1 MRKAFFDGAHR
12 TRHPGETWAALRP
25 LLAVYGITRVA
36 DVTGLDDLGIP
47 VTMAVRPLARTLSV
61 AQGKGATLD
70 AARVSGALEAVEA
83 WHGERAVPA
92 AVERAPAEALHLP
105 YPVAALETHPGS
117 LLTPRTVLDWITAR
131 SAVDGVTVPVPA
143 ACVQLGREAH
153 GRWRL
158 HLPSASTNGLASGN
172 TTAEA
177 VAHALYEVIER
188 DAVSNLTSPAPDGRP
203 QRIDPGS
210 VTDPH
215 CASLIERVQR
225 AGAWLELWHL
235 PSRFGVPV
243 MSAYLWREDQAALL
257 VSGSGAHL
265 DPRIALSRAVTEAAQ
280 SRLTAITGSRED
292 VHPATYREGGHQG
305 PGGAAEPGVDW
316 GPIASRYAAG
326 FDTHER
332 EVAHLAARVASVTGA
347 APLVVDLTHGPYET
361 GGVFSV
367 VKVVA
372 PHLRYDSRHVIPRPR
387 QGRTSARPSQEAAA

>member
-1 MRKAFFDGAHR
+1 MRKTFFDGTHR

-25 LLAVYGITRVA
+25 VLMAYGVTRVA

-70 AARVSGALEAVEA
+70 AARVSGALEAIEA

-92 AVERAPAEALHLP
+92 PVERAPAEALRLP

-117 LLTPRTVLDWITAR
+117 LLTSRTVLDWITAR
-131 SAVDGVTVPVPA
+131 SAVDGTPVPVPA
-143 ACVQLGREAH
+143 ACVRLGREVH
-153 GRWRL
+153 DRWRL

-172 TTAEA
+172 TAAEA
-177 VAHALYEVIER
+177 VTHALCEVIER
-188 DAVSNLTSPAPDGRP
+188 DAVSDLTSPVREGRP
-203 QRIDPGS
+203 VRIDPRS

-215 CASLIERVQR
+215 CAALIERIQQAR
-225 AGAWLELWHL
+225 AWLELWHL

-243 MSAYLWREDQAALL
+243 MSSYLWREDQPALL

-265 DPRIALSRAVTEAAQ
+265 DPHVALSRAITEAAQ

-292 VHPATYREGGHQG
+292 VHPATYREAGHRG
-305 PGGAAEPGVDW
+305 PSTAAEPGADW
-316 GPIASRYAAG
+316 GQIAAQFAAG
-326 FDTHER
+326 FTTDDR
-332 EVAHLAARVASVTGA
+332 EAAHLAARIAAVTGV

-372 PHLRYDSRHVIPRPR
+372 PYLRYDSRHVIPRP
-387 QGRTSARPSQEAAA
+387 SQEAAA